1 MADSPID
8 TVTDTLRDAFYVG
21 VGATVI
27 AFQKL
32 QVQRQELTKALNT
45 QLDEAR
51 TNAKD
56 SVDSVSELV
65 EGRVK
70 FLEQRLEEVEA
81 RLETLLAEIEERL
94 PEQARDLVKQ
104 ARGFVG
110 RAA

>member
-1 MADSPID
+1 MATTPID
-8 TVTDTLRDAFYVG
+8 SVTDTLRDAFYVG
-21 VGATVI
+21 IGATVI

-32 QVQRQELTKALNT
+32 QVQRQELNKALNV

-51 TNAKD
+51 SNAKGSMD
-56 SVDSVSELV
+56 QVGGLV

-70 FLEQRLEEVEA
+70 FLEQRLEEVED
-81 RLETLLAEIEERL
+81 RLEALLAEIEVRL

-104 ARGFVG
+104 ARGFVA